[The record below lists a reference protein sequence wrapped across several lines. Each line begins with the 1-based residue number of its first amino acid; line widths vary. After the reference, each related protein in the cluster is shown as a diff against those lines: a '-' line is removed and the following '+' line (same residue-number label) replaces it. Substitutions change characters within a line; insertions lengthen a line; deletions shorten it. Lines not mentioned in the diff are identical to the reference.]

1 MRSNYWSCSKFADWL
16 RGTAK
21 PQLGSSAEWKAWE
34 KAASIKKIR
43 YWLAEEG
50 LDRLQDMICWP
61 TDRLNAMRN
70 YLNCRYIWKS
80 HGLISTLPRGEC
92 YDLDTRLLYAIFDEL
107 VNFVEVEVAWMH
119 VACLE
124 QEERKK
130 YHIPW
135 HRSFLRLRI
144 WQNPEAGLA
153 HLNWAAGLVYDETMV
168 KESDPNFGKPTPQAL
183 AAQEIQLLYRWWK
196 HERPHRPDPDEVSG
210 WERYC
215 ENKHNKKKSLGDD
228 VDSLILEIE
237 DSRLD
242 PESSRLFE
250 ICRQMKNEQDE
261 EDTQMLIRLIK
272 IRHHLWT

>member
-1 MRSNYWSCSKFADWL
+1 MRANYWSCSKFADWL

-21 PQLGSSAEWKAWE
+21 LKSGSSAQWKAWE
-34 KAASIKKIR
+34 KSASAKKIR

-50 LDRLQDMICWP
+50 LDRLQDIIYWP
-61 TDRLNAMRN
+61 TDRLKAIRN
-70 YLNCRYIWKS
+70 YLNYRYVWKS
-80 HGLISTLPRGEC
+80 HALISTLQRGEY

-119 VACLE
+119 VICLE
-124 QEERKK
+124 KEERKK

-144 WQNPEAGLA
+144 WRNPEAGIA
-153 HLNWAAGLVYDETMV
+153 HLHWAAGLIYDETMG
-168 KESDPNFGKPTPQAL
+168 KEGDPNFGKPTPQAL

-196 HERPHRPDPDEVSG
+196 HERPHRPDPHEASG
-210 WERYC
+210 WDQYC
-215 ENKHNKKKSLGDD
+215 ENKNNHKKQLSDD
-228 VDSLILEIE
+228 VDSLIMEIE
-237 DSRLD
+237 NSHQD
-242 PESSRLFE
+242 PESSRLLE
-250 ICRQMKNEQDE
+250 ICQKMTNEQDD